1 MTVEPHYTGYMP
13 IVNVFDYEEIARRKL
28 PKQIYDFIAGAADD
42 EISLA
47 RNRGAWGEIQLL
59 PRVLIDVS
67 NVDTSTT
74 VLGQKVSAPIL
85 LAPVAYHRAAHPE
98 GEAATARAAA
108 GADTIMILSTMATTT
123 IEDVA
128 ASAAE
133 GPKWLQ
139 LYVYPERKVTKSLV
153 ERAEKSGYTALCL
166 TVDVPHL
173 GRRERDL
180 HNRLE
185 FPPGILPV
193 NFAGEIEVVQVRG
206 LPSELAAQANALI
219 SPAITWD
226 DVDWLRSITSL
237 PVLVKGVLAAADAK
251 IAVDHGVAGI
261 VVSNHGA
268 RQLDGVPAPI
278 EVLPEVVE
286 AVAGRVPVLVDG
298 GVRRGTDVVKAL
310 ALGATAV
317 LIGRPYIW
325 GLAAEGEAGVRHVLT
340 MLRAEF
346 ELAMALTGCRSVGEI
361 TRDHVRMRPERA
373 L

>member
-1 MTVEPHYTGYMP
+1 MEPHYTGYMP
-13 IVNVFDYEEIARRKL
+13 IVNLFDYEEIARRKL

-47 RNRGAWGEIQLL
+47 RNRSAWSEIQLL

-74 VLGQKVSAPIL
+74 ILGQEVSAPIL
-85 LAPVAYHRAAHPE
+85 LAPVAYQRAAHPE

-108 GADTIMILSTMATTT
+108 ASDTIMILSTISTTT

-128 ASAAE
+128 ASAE
-133 GPKWLQ
+133 GPKWFQ
-139 LYVYPERKVTKSLV
+139 LYVYPGREITKRLV
-153 ERAEKSGYTALCL
+153 ERAENSGYTALCL
-166 TVDVPHL
+166 TVDVPYL

-193 NFAGEIEVVQVRG
+193 NFLGEVDAAEYQAQG
-206 LPSELAAQANALI
+206 QGSALAAQAASLI
-219 SPAITWD
+219 SRVITWD

-237 PVLVKGVLAAADAK
+237 PVLIKGVLAAEDAK
-251 IAVDHGVAGI
+251 IALDHDVAGI

-286 AVAGRVPVLVDG
+286 AVGGRVPVLVDG
-298 GVRRGTDVVKAL
+298 GVRRGTDVVKAI

-325 GLAAEGEAGVRHVLT
+325 GLAAGGEAGVLHVLT

-346 ELAMALTGCRSVGEI
+346 ELAMALSGCRSVGEI
-361 TRDHVRMRPERA
+361 TRQHVRLPIR
-373 L
+373 

>member
-1 MTVEPHYTGYMP
+1 MP
-13 IVNVFDYEEIARRKL
+13 IVNLFDYEEIARQQL
-28 PKQIYDFIAGAADD
+28 PEHIYDFIAGAADD

-59 PRVLIDVS
+59 PRVLVDVS
-67 NVDTSTT
+67 NVDTSTS

-85 LAPVAYHRAAHPE
+85 LAPVAYQRAAHLE
-98 GEAATARAAA
+98 GESATARAAA
-108 GADTIMILSTMATTT
+108 GSDTIMILSTMATTT

-128 ASAAE
+128 AAAE
-133 GPKWLQ
+133 GPKWFQ
-139 LYVYPERKVTKSLV
+139 LYVYPEREITKRLV
-153 ERAEKSGYTALCL
+153 QRAEKSGYTALCL
-166 TVDVPHL
+166 TVDVPYL

-180 HNRLE
+180 HNLLE
-185 FPPGILPV
+185 FPPGVLPV
-193 NFAGEIEVVQVRG
+193 NFLDDIDLSEHKVQG
-206 LPSELAAQANALI
+206 HGSALAAQAASLI

-251 IAVDHGVAGI
+251 IALDHGVAGI

-278 EVLPEVVE
+278 EVLPGVVE

-298 GVRRGTDVVKAL
+298 GVRRGTDVVKAI
-310 ALGATAV
+310 ALGASAV

-325 GLAAEGEAGVRHVLT
+325 GLAAEGEAGVRRVLT

-361 TRDHVRMRPERA
+361 TRDHVRMRPEQA

>member
-1 MTVEPHYTGYMP
+1 MP
-13 IVNVFDYEEIARRKL
+13 IVNLLDYEEIARRKL
-28 PKQIYDFIAGAADD
+28 PKEIYDFIAGAADD
-42 EISLA
+42 EVSLA
-47 RNRGAWGEIQLL
+47 RNRSAWGEIQLL

-74 VLGQKVSAPIL
+74 VLGQRVSAPVL
-85 LAPVAYHRAAHPE
+85 LAPVAHQRAAHPE

-108 GADTIMILSTMATTT
+108 GSETIMILSTMATTT

-128 ASAAE
+128 AAAT
-133 GPKWLQ
+133 GPKWFQ
-139 LYVYPERKVTKSLV
+139 LYLYPEREITKRLV

-166 TVDVPHL
+166 TVDVPYL
-173 GRRERDL
+173 GHRERDL

-193 NFAGEIEVVQVRG
+193 NFLGEVDVAAYQAQG
-206 LPSELAAQANALI
+206 QGSALAAQAASLI
-219 SPAITWD
+219 SRVITWEH
-226 DVDWLRSITSL
+226 VDWLRSITSL
-237 PVLVKGVLAAADAK
+237 PLLIKGVLAAEDAK
-251 IAVDHGVAGI
+251 IALGHGVAGI

-278 EVLPEVVE
+278 EVLPEIVE
-286 AVAGRVPVLVDG
+286 AVAGRAPVLVDG

-325 GLAAEGEAGVRHVLT
+325 GLAAEGEAGVRRVLE
-340 MLRAEF
+340 MLRTEF
-346 ELAMALTGCRSVGEI
+346 ELAMALCGCRSVGEI
-361 TRDHVRMRPERA
+361 KRSHVRLKPNRG

>member
-1 MTVEPHYTGYMP
+1 MP
-13 IVNVFDYEEIARRKL
+13 IVNLFDYEEVARQKL
-28 PKQIYDFIAGAADD
+28 PKEVYDFIAGGAED
-42 EISLA
+42 EVSLG
-47 RNRGAWGEIQLL
+47 RNRNAWSEIQLL
-59 PRVLIDVS
+59 PRVLVDVS

-85 LAPVAYHRAAHPE
+85 LAPVAFHRAAHPE

-108 GADTIMILSTMATTT
+108 AADTIMILSTMATTT

-128 ASAAE
+128 AASAG
-133 GPKWLQ
+133 GPKWFQ
-139 LYVYPERKVTKSLV
+139 LYLYPEREITKRLV

-166 TVDVPHL
+166 TVDVPYL

-193 NFAGEIEVVQVRG
+193 NFVGEVDVAEYQAQG
-206 LPSELAAQANALI
+206 QGSALAAQVASLI
-219 SPAITWD
+219 SRVITWD
-226 DVDWLRSITSL
+226 HVDWLRSITSL
-237 PVLVKGVLAAADAK
+237 PVLIKGVLAAEDAK
-251 IAVDHGVAGI
+251 IALDHGVAGI

-278 EVLPEVVE
+278 DVLAEVVE
-286 AVAGRVPVLVDG
+286 AVGGRVPLLVDG
-298 GVRRGTDVVKAL
+298 GVRRGTDVVKAV
-310 ALGATAV
+310 ALGATAG

-325 GLAAEGEAGVRHVLT
+325 GLAAEGEAGVRGVLA

-346 ELAMALTGCRSVGEI
+346 ELAMALCGCRSVGEI
-361 TRDHVRMRPERA
+361 RRDHVRLPIR
-373 L
+373 